1 MNRETGIKAPPG
13 RHDNRMSCKCVNA
26 STIECTRKDCQPG
39 DPPAPRFPP
48 YRVGAARSRPQN
60 VGTLRSTKD
69 TPSAREPRA
78 LRASGSP
85 IWRPLQTQKFLAI
98 SIQRIARLRGFREAK
113 SLPYQAWHVRHPIII
128 YKLFTRAIVL
138 CYLQESAP
146 KDGFIFGMKPHF
158 GAFLYLFT
166 GNPASCRG
174 RTVPAFRVPHGHR

>member
-1 MNRETGIKAPPG
+1 MSWETGIKAPPG
-13 RHDNRMSCKCVNA
+13 RHDSRMSYKCVNA
-26 STIECTRKDCQPG
+26 STIEYARGRQLG

-98 SIQRIARLRGFREAK
+98 SIQRIARLRGLREAK

-146 KDGFIFGMKPHF
+146 KDGFILGMKPHF
-158 GAFLYLFT
+158 GAFL
-166 GNPASCRG
+166 
-174 RTVPAFRVPHGHR
+174 